1 MQPVA
6 AAAFQAEQAIANA
19 RARASKLAA
28 IDSILWNSN
37 PHRHRGADEAQ
48 AVHAWRCTHL
58 YILWCPIQRQ
68 RFTSCSTGTKLCR
81 SLARHAAYQL
91 ISRLT
96 VDIQNVSAAFNL
108 DAPIA
113 SLAPAANFVPSG
125 VWHPRAAGSG
135 PETSSSA
142 AATPELTAGSTTAAR
157 AVRFQPDEPLGSCA
171 RVSLRSLTVNSAT
184 PQGYGVLAT
193 VCQLSGVDL
202 AVDRPHAAGA
212 AGVHCVCMHPY
223 QTICC
228 DHRLFGMHNGDDIAS
243 QHQTQCC
250 LQNLQPSDCTWYGAG
265 VLELLWTG
273 ALPRACWTCTSGLER
288 HLCFRQVAMSTW
300 KVCRGLRPM

>member
-1 MQPVA
+1 MDV
-6 AAAFQAEQAIANA
+6 
-19 RARASKLAA
+19 
-28 IDSILWNSN
+28 
-37 PHRHRGADEAQ
+37 
-48 AVHAWRCTHL
+48 
-58 YILWCPIQRQ
+58 
-68 RFTSCSTGTKLCR
+68 
-81 SLARHAAYQL
+81 
-91 ISRLT
+91 
-96 VDIQNVSAAFNL
+96 QNVSAAFNL

-202 AVDRPHAAGA
+202 AVDRPHAAGI
-212 AGVHCVCMHPY
+212 AGVRCVCMHP
-223 QTICC
+223 
-228 DHRLFGMHNGDDIAS
+228 
-243 QHQTQCC
+243 
-250 LQNLQPSDCTWYGAG
+250 PW
-265 VLELLWTG
+265 
-273 ALPRACWTCTSGLER
+273 
-288 HLCFRQVAMSTW
+288 
-300 KVCRGLRPM
+300 